1 MRSRLRAAY
10 RGVVTGGNKNTPY
23 CHALFAYNQI
33 VKSKCD
39 ISGIRFEKKNFC
51 RSLSPQENKLEIA

>member
-39 ISGIRFEKKNFC
+39 ISGIRFEKKTSAEVFHHKKT
-51 RSLSPQENKLEIA
+51 S